1 MHEAVTALSAC
12 DSHFSTKSFNSG
24 LVQKVMKLKESPL
37 ARHSIASLPHWSTR
51 FKKECLKCVDKCL
64 LLCEDSSKTKTVCLP
79 SRLPVSL
86 GHILNVPA
94 PGWPEKDL

>member
-12 DSHFSTKSFNSG
+12 DRQFSTSSSNSEG
-24 LVQKVMKLKESPL
+24 LAQKAMELKESPL
-37 ARHSIASLPHWSTR
+37 ARHSMASLPHWKTR
-51 FKKECLKCVDKCL
+51 FKKECLKCVDECI

-86 GHILNVPA
+86 GA
-94 PGWPEKDL
+94 PPQCASPWVA